1 MSLQMRKC
9 CCPGSKAGVKISW
22 MESLK
27 SPVDWSRREGAAGT
41 KSRVLPKAN
50 TEALFPVDFCF
61 CLIPLGNREWLLIH
75 QKDWELQRGEGGA
88 GALLSKYFK
97 EPQGLREVPG
107 VRLFTKQSLY
117 HHISY
122 FAQLQLYELHK
133 NSFNYGFPLL
143 HWL

>member
-1 MSLQMRKC
+1 
-9 CCPGSKAGVKISW
+9 

-27 SPVDWSRREGAAGT
+27 SPVDRSRREGAAGT

-50 TEALFPVDFCF
+50 TEALFPVGFCF

-97 EPQGLREVPG
+97 EPQGLREVAWSET
-107 VRLFTKQSLY
+107 VYQTKL
-117 HHISY
+117 ISSH
-122 FAQLQLYELHK
+122 FIFCSA
-133 NSFNYGFPLL
+133 PAI
-143 HWL
+143 